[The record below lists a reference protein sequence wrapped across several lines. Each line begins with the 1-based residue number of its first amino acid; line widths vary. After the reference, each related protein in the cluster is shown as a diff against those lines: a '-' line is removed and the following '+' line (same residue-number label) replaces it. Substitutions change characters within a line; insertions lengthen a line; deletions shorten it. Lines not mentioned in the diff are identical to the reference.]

1 MGLQEMCWS
10 AWAGCACE
18 PCKSNHRAL
27 QAGKTQWERCVG
39 MVLAKATCSSHL
51 GPGCWSQASGAVL
64 QTVFSRVEGTGL
76 CTPWASKGVCSLQLV
91 LGMAPQLEGV
101 CRGCPQLE

>member
-39 MVLAKATCSSHL
+39 MVLAKASL
-51 GPGCWSQASGAVL
+51 L
-64 QTVFSRVEGTGL
+64 FS
-76 CTPWASKGVCSLQLV
+76 PWAWLLEPGFGGCATNCVFKG
-91 LGMAPQLEGV
+91 
-101 CRGCPQLE
+101 